1 MLILRPWIFWFF
13 VADNNRRHLEGT
25 DFLGDQGIQSSAKL
39 MDMYHLD
46 LGLDQDR
53 SSCLDK
59 VLRSLNPTLL
69 SWWSLSK
76 SHLEYLNLGRE
87 RLLFLSFVVMA

>member
-1 MLILRPWIFWFF
+1 MLKTAFYESHFPHCVILRQRPWIFWFF

-46 LGLDQDR
+46 LR
-53 SSCLDK
+53 
-59 VLRSLNPTLL
+59 
-69 SWWSLSK
+69 
-76 SHLEYLNLGRE
+76 
-87 RLLFLSFVVMA
+87 